1 MDCLNPF
8 HAHTP
13 AMPAPFPEE
22 TLFSGDD
29 PLQTLAVADPDAA
42 RLLREAISRRAIP
55 LSETMLRYICGMILW
70 ALSAEMR
77 FGQEVVLGVAGLL
90 QKSTGDAVLAAYAE
104 RLRKASG
111 TGPELATVIARHLPM
126 LLMHGEAADLHCWD
140 QTVDTL
146 AHKGTY
152 ALYEP
157 LSLIDGLYGHREM
170 EAARGLMALLQEV
183 FGRAFTYNRT
193 RSLLHTIC
201 VSVQAMRPAKRVFQ
215 TAQARRLA
223 ARDPELLDAF
233 FDGLESGLRRL
244 NETGLREFVG
254 RGIER
259 LKTDGA
265 QKAAVF
271 FSLQSRSAKRRF
283 ESLRVSAMLG
293 TIQERLRRY
302 ATARLGRRM
311 GVEPISDRL
320 LRMSLS
326 APDRL
331 VLSNAAQIFLPEEM
345 DVHDSREMNE
355 ALYPMLTRLEIGFHE
370 FGTYGFDGVVFAAAE
385 RLDSGDSGHEPDQ
398 SDLSR
403 FWNGFPNPLVA
414 EDLFSI
420 LEMGRIRL
428 LSDRR
433 YPGIFHRA
441 GPQLAH
447 QLQKG
452 SSSDSPSIWERLYRS
467 LVLQESDP
475 IVSGILAGATPGELF
490 GDAPHVDQTAKLTL
504 RLYPEFERSA
514 DRPFRFPFG
523 WKPSPALVYESRKPL
538 EILSRKL
545 QDALRRRGLVV
556 NRSRLRDMIQA
567 NGSMPDPRRIEALLP
582 KGGSGRRA
590 LSDRVY
596 DALREMGES
605 IQTRSSAA
613 TLETVDVPIFWYAE
627 WDQHTQDYLLRHVRI
642 LVRDMGEG
650 DAALYRN
657 TLERHAGLVSGIR
670 RAFEMMRPQGIDI
683 RRGWLEGDHFDYP
696 LLVEWAVARKARTEM
711 PERLYIKRLK
721 DRRDVAV
728 QLLVDLSRSTAHA
741 VSGHSEGCSVL
752 DVEKEA
758 IILFCEALDTIGDR
772 FAIAGFSGNGRHNVD
787 YYRIKGF
794 DDALDASVHGRIS
807 AMRPL
812 RSTRM
817 GAAIRHA
824 AAQLALQAAAVRVL
838 IVLGDGFPNDVDYKR
853 EVAVAD
859 TRKSVQE
866 ARAKGIHV
874 HAVTVNI
881 AADPLLDDLYGW
893 NRHTV
898 ISDVTELPEKLVR
911 IYSRLTKH

>member
-1 MDCLNPF
+1 ML
-8 HAHTP
+8 
-13 AMPAPFPEE
+13 APFPEE
-22 TLFSGDD
+22 ELFAGEA
-29 PLQTLAVADPDAA
+29 PLQTLAVADPAA
-42 RLLREAISRRAIP
+42 ADLLQEAISRRKTP
-55 LSETMLRYICGMILW
+55 PSETMLRYACSMLLW
-70 ALSAEMR
+70 ALSIESR
-77 FGQEVVLGVAGLL
+77 FGQEVALGVVGLL
-90 QKSTGDAVLAAYAE
+90 QKGTCDAGVAAYAE
-104 RLRKASG
+104 RVRKAG
-111 TGPELATVIARHLPM
+111 ETGPELATVIARHLPM
-126 LLMHGEAADLHCWD
+126 VLMHGESQDLDQWD

-157 LSLIDGLYGHREM
+157 LSLIDELYGHREM
-170 EAARGLMALLQEV
+170 AAARALMALLQV
-183 FGRAFTYNRT
+183 IFGREFTYNRT
-193 RSLLHTIC
+193 RSLLHAIC
-201 VSVQAMRPAKRVFQ
+201 VAVQGMRPVKRAFQ
-215 TAQARRLA
+215 ITQAGRLA
-223 ARDPELLDAF
+223 VCDPEMLDAF
-233 FDGLESGLRRL
+233 FDGLEAGLHRL

-259 LKTDGA
+259 LETDGA
-265 QKAAVF
+265 HKAAVF
-271 FSLQSRSAKRRF
+271 FSLCSRSAKRRF

-293 TIQERLRRY
+293 TVQERLRRY

-311 GVEPISDRL
+311 GVEAISDRL
-320 LRMSLS
+320 LRVSLS
-326 APDRL
+326 PPDRL
-331 VLSNAAQIFLPEEM
+331 VLSNATQIFLPEEI
-345 DVHDSREMNE
+345 DEEDSREKNE

-370 FGTYGFDGVVFAAAE
+370 FGTYGFDGVVFAASG
-385 RLDSGDSGHEPDQ
+385 RLDSGDSVPGPDQ
-398 SDLSR
+398 SDLSL
-403 FWNGFPNPLVA
+403 FWNGFRNPFVA

-447 QLQKG
+447 QLRKA
-452 SSSDSPSIWERLYRS
+452 SSSESPTLWERLYRC
-467 LVLQESDP
+467 LVLQEADP
-475 IVSGILAGATPGELF
+475 IVADMLAGTIPGELF

-504 RLYPEFERSA
+504 RLYPYFERWA

-523 WKPSPALVYESRKPL
+523 WKPSPSLVYESRKQV

-545 QDALRRRGLVV
+545 QDALRRRGLLM
-556 NRSRLRDMIQA
+556 NRSLLRDMIQA
-567 NGSMPDPRRIEALLP
+567 NGSIPDPRRIEVLLP
-582 KGGSGRRA
+582 DGKFGRGA
-590 LSDRVY
+590 LSDRVC

-605 IQTRSSAA
+605 IQTSSSAG
-613 TLETVDVPIFWYAE
+613 TVETADVPIFWYAQ

-650 DAALYRN
+650 DAGLYRN
-657 TLERHAGLVSGIR
+657 ILERHAGLVSGIR

-696 LLVEWAVARKARTEM
+696 LLVEWAVARKARTEL

-741 VSGHSEGCSVL
+741 VSGNSEGRSVL

-758 IILFCEALDTIGDR
+758 IVLFCEALETIGDR

-794 DDALDASVHGRIS
+794 DEALDTSVHGRIS

-824 AAQLALQAAAVRVL
+824 ATWLALQAAAVRVL

-866 ARAKGIHV
+866 ARTKGIHV

-911 IYSRLTKH
+911 IYSRLTKR